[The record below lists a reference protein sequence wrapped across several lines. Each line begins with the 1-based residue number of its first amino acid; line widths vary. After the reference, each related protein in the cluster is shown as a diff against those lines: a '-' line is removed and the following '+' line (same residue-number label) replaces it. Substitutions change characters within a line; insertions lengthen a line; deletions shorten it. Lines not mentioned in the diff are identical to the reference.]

1 MEQFQY
7 KNIGLPQYF
16 VTRYHFL
23 FTALLTETF
32 VHRIRSRYEYPH
44 ASTARD
50 GSFLVHLRIRKGRL
64 MGGHQG

>member
-44 ASTARD
+44 ASTARK
-50 GSFLVHLRIRKGRL
+50 F
-64 MGGHQG
+64 